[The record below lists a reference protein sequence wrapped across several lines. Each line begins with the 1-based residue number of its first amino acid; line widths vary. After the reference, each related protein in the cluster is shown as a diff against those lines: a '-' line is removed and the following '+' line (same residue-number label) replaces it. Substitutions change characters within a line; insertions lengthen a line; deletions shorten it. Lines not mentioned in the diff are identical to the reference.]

1 MMLSEDVT
9 KEELEAKIISLIDQV
24 EDGNTSWK
32 CTVCRKTAKTKQDI
46 KRHIETHLDGLS
58 YKCYQCGKISR
69 SSNGLQAHT
78 SKDHKL

>member
-1 MMLSEDVT
+1 MLSGDVT

-32 CTVCRKTAKTKQDI
+32 CTVCGKTAKTKQDI

-58 YKCYQCGKISR
+58 YKCYQCGKFSR
-69 SSNGLQAHT
+69 SSNGLQAHI